1 MASIRPLYPLCCPLK
16 QWKKPSSTNPTPLI
30 HISNPHY
37 ESLFCSAESLHPK
50 QSLRQDVAV
59 SVSFNPAGNLDLSL
73 YDDDDDDAAKAAP
86 PMPPKEGRYEVV
98 IDNDIITRLDL
109 SPFHAATGINSSPS
123 NSAGNYIYIY
133 THIRISLFQFLF
145 NRSGA
150 KLIQIARA

>member
-16 QWKKPSSTNPTPLI
+16 QWKPSSTNPTPLI
-30 HISNPHY
+30 HTTNSHY
-37 ESLFCSAESLHPK
+37 QSLFCSAESLHPK

-73 YDDDDDDAAKAAP
+73 YDDDDDDAAKAPP

-109 SPFHAATGINSSPS
+109 SPFHAATGITSSPS
-123 NSAGNYIYIY
+123 NSAGNYIYTY
-133 THIRISLFQFLF
+133 GLACF
-145 NRSGA
+145 NFYSDRSGMSSNRTDTDGA
-150 KLIQIARA
+150 